1 MTSPAKDLGTPR
13 PYTQWNSTIAD
24 RYGRKQAWISHIFY
38 LLLQHLGAYRNYQ
51 RIDWKRVTR
60 LIFVCKGNICRSAY
74 GEARA
79 RALGFN
85 TTSFGLGVED
95 QTGADATSI
104 KVGSQRG
111 LDLSPHRT
119 KSRSQISLS
128 GGDLLIAMEPWQ
140 AAELKLFSNHTNAQV
155 TLLGLWHGKP
165 RPYIGDPYG
174 LSPVYFNTCFAVI
187 DQALDNLIRRINGS
201 YAQ

>member
-1 MTSPAKDLGTPR
+1 MTSPAKDLSMPR
-13 PYTQWNSTIAD
+13 LYTQWSSTIAD
-24 RYGRKQAWISHIFY
+24 RYGRKQAWISHSFY

-51 RIDWKRVTR
+51 RIDWKRVKR

-79 RALGFN
+79 RALGLN
-85 TTSFGLGVED
+85 ATSFGLGVED

-104 KVGSQRG
+104 KIGSQRG
-111 LDLSPHRT
+111 LDLSTHRT
-119 KSRSQISLS
+119 KSRSQIPLS
-128 GGDLLIAMEPWQ
+128 DGDLLIAMEPWQ
-140 AAELKLFSNHTNAQV
+140 AAELKRLSESTNAQV

-174 LSPVYFNTCFAVI
+174 LSPVYFDTCFAVI
-187 DQALDNLIRRINGS
+187 DQALDNLICWINDS
-201 YAQ
+201 HAQ